1 MAATTLESYNRA
13 VIKKAKEG
21 DLLEFKRILYSH
33 WAVYMGNE
41 EVVHLAGVEN
51 GGQSSSV
58 NPSHSF
64 TISGKIFSKAMVK
77 KDSVWNVA
85 QGSKVK
91 INNDKDKKLKPRN
104 AKEIVT
110 EASSKIGEI
119 GYNML
124 WKNCEH
130 FTSYCRYGVN
140 WSKQADNAML
150 ALGAVVVG
158 GIVEEYFRK
167 KKD

>member
-1 MAATTLESYNRA
+1 MLVGTCDDNALVASGMGLTMGGMLCELIPIIPLR
-13 VIKKAKEG
+13 
-21 DLLEFKRILYSH
+21 DLPWPLVSLVS
-33 WAVYMGNE
+33 E
-41 EVVHLAGVEN
+41 EPLVSEK
-51 GGQSSSV
+51 Q
-58 NPSHSF
+58 
-64 TISGKIFSKAMVK
+64 
-77 KDSVWNVA
+77 
-85 QGSKVK
+85 
-91 INNDKDKKLKPRN
+91 PRN